1 MNILVDSGS
10 PYTIM
15 PDALYGNLFSQ
26 CEIYGSDIAPGGYGG
41 TPINIRGYFNA
52 TLQYKGRTTEERV
65 YVLRHGATILGWPTQ
80 AKLQIVLDPTQL
92 QPVLQITQSVVDEF
106 EDVYK
111 QNSTTVAKH
120 FKHRIQWRDGETPVQ
135 HKVRK
140 IPLSVQPALSDEIK
154 RLQNNG
160 VIEQIEASKSVSPIV
175 VARKPNGTIRM
186 CVDLRDV
193 NSKIIVETHPLPNIN
208 EMLMTLKKAEIYTTI
223 DLSSAYNQIP
233 LTEESKDI
241 TAFIT
246 PDGLYRF
253 TRVPYR
259 LASASS
265 LFQRMMHVI
274 FKDVKG
280 VLYFQDDILIYAT
293 SQIEHDRILRTVLT
307 KLRLHGLNVNREK
320 CRFSQKSVDYLGH
333 TITPAGITPKEN
345 LVRAILD
352 APAPESKDQLRSFLG
367 LCEYVSKFIK
377 NFTTKVAP
385 MRQMMKKDVPFT
397 WGVQHEQIFNELKH
411 DIAAKQ
417 VLSRFDC
424 SDAVETVLTTDAS
437 KYGLGAVL
445 TQISDGQERIIVFIS
460 RTLSDENS
468 I

>member
-1 MNILVDSGS
+1 MCFAKRNNVHLVQQPDDKPHDYVLIIEKDEKAQTNIKCPRCTVQIEGIEVNILVDSGS
-10 PYTIM
+10 PYTII

-65 YVLRHGATILGWPTQ
+65 YVSRHSATILGWPTQ

-92 QPVLQITQSVVDEF
+92 QPVLQTTQSVVDEF

-160 VIEQIEASKSVSPIV
+160 VIEQIEASKWVSPIV

-208 EMLMTLKKAEIYTTI
+208 EMLMTLKKAEIY
-223 DLSSAYNQIP
+223 DNRP
-233 LTEESKDI
+233 E
-241 TAFIT
+241 F
-246 PDGLYRF
+246 
-253 TRVPYR
+253 RVQP
-259 LASASS
+259 
-265 LFQRMMHVI
+265 
-274 FKDVKG
+274 
-280 VLYFQDDILIYAT
+280 
-293 SQIEHDRILRTVLT
+293 
-307 KLRLHGLNVNREK
+307 N
-320 CRFSQKSVDYLGH
+320 
-333 TITPAGITPKEN
+333 PAN
-345 LVRAILD
+345 
-352 APAPESKDQLRSFLG
+352 
-367 LCEYVSKFIK
+367 
-377 NFTTKVAP
+377 
-385 MRQMMKKDVPFT
+385 
-397 WGVQHEQIFNELKH
+397 
-411 DIAAKQ
+411 
-417 VLSRFDC
+417 
-424 SDAVETVLTTDAS
+424 
-437 KYGLGAVL
+437 
-445 TQISDGQERIIVFIS
+445 
-460 RTLSDENS
+460 
-468 I
+468 